1 MSAYAVNSASSEYSS
16 FSSIREVML
25 ILELNILFSSYDHYH
40 DDINRIAA
48 REREDSEESK
58 EALLHLV
65 IR

>member
-1 MSAYAVNSASSEYSS
+1 MSAYAVNSASSVYSS

-25 ILELNILFSSYDHYH
+25 LELNILFSSYDHYH

-58 EALLHLV
+58 EALLH
-65 IR
+65 